1 MLRYYTD
8 FRRAIAC
15 CAEFYDAR
23 SARGAAI
30 EGTFVNISG
39 LSNRLPDKKGN
50 REANKEKKPALRAG
64 SGGDQSFH
72 TKPQVLTF
80 WPTIV

>member
-1 MLRYYTD
+1 MLRYDTD
-8 FRRAIAC
+8 FRRPIAG
-15 CAEFYDAR
+15 CAEFDDAR

-30 EGTFVNISG
+30 QGTFVNISR
-39 LSNRLPDKKGN
+39 LSNRLPGKKGN
-50 REANKEKKPALRAG
+50 REASKEKKPALRAG

-80 WPTIV
+80 WSTIV